1 MRSGTAAGWGTERD
15 MAVTASTERAR
26 VWLVANARI
35 PAPRAQSL
43 QVVQAAAAFQRAGA
57 PTTLVFAARRAAPG
71 PPEPSAAP
79 TVAEQRREFTEAV
92 AETFALPAGPRPV
105 LRAARCVDWIDRVP
119 RALQYVPARAQELS
133 FARNAA
139 QLVAREAALR
149 DFVLTREVEVA
160 DRLRARPRTF
170 LELHRV
176 PEGRARTRWLLR
188 AALALDGVIAISG
201 GVREDLVALGRRHGV
216 ELSDGADG
224 GPARILVAHDAY
236 DPARYTARYDRD
248 DACRALGLDPG
259 RPIVVYTGGLLE
271 WKGVEVLVDAAQDTR
286 LQDPRQLGA
295 QVVIAGGMEADVA
308 RLRRYAAGL
317 AHVRI
322 DGFQPAARVPLYLA
336 AADVGV
342 VPNRSRPA
350 ISARYTSPLKVF
362 EAKAAGLPLVV
373 SDLPSLREVLGEDEA
388 VFVAPDDARALADG
402 IVRLLG
408 DGPDRA
414 RRSARMRALAGEHTW
429 DTRAARILAW
439 MEARTVQ
446 RPKTDGASG
455 GAATT

>member
-1 MRSGTAAGWGTERD
+1 MAAPG
-15 MAVTASTERAR
+15 STERAR

-43 QVVQAAAAFQRAGA
+43 QVVQAATAFVRAGA
-57 PTTLVFAARRAAPG
+57 PATLVFAARRDAPG
-71 PPEPSAAP
+71 PPDPGAAP
-79 TVAEQRREFTEAV
+79 GLREQRRAFSEAV
-92 AETFALPAGPRPV
+92 ADQFALSPGPLPE
-105 LRAARCVDWIDRVP
+105 LRAARCIDWIDRVP
-119 RALQYVPARAQELS
+119 RAMQYLPARMQELS

-139 QLVAREAALR
+139 ALVAREAQSR
-149 DFVLTREVEVA
+149 DFVLTRELEVA

-176 PEGRARTRWLLR
+176 PEGRLRVQWLLR

-216 ELSDGADG
+216 ELGDGADA

-236 DPARYTARYDRD
+236 DPARYTARHDRD
-248 DACRALGLDPG
+248 DACRALGLDPQ
-259 RPIVVYTGGLLE
+259 RPVVVYTGGLLE
-271 WKGVEVLVDAAQDTR
+271 WKGVEVLVDAAQDER
-286 LQDPRQLGA
+286 LQDTRQLGA
-295 QVVIAGGMEADVA
+295 QVVIAGGMDNDVA

-414 RRSARMRALAGEHTW
+414 RRSARMLSLAGEHTW

-439 MEARTVQ
+439 MEDRAAARPT
-446 RPKTDGASG
+446 SG
-455 GAATT
+455 GVAQG